1 MPETKTRDS
10 NFELLRIFAMFIII
24 LHHFAQ
30 HGIFFPP
37 ESASQF
43 SFNFFVKE
51 ILWGTPGAIGN
62 WLFIF
67 ISGFFISEK
76 SASKEKIFRL
86 WFQIFSTSVIIG
98 LVFYFAKIP
107 TIGSTHT

>member
-24 LHHFAQ
+24 LHHFALY
-30 HGIFFPP
+30 GIFFPS

-43 SFNFFVKE
+43 SFNFFVRE
-51 ILWGTPGAIGN
+51 ILWGAPGNIGN

-67 ISGFFISEK
+67 TSGFL
-76 SASKEKIFRL
+76 FRKNL
-86 WFQIFSTSVIIG
+86 LPRKKFLDFGFRFFQ
-98 LVFYFAKIP
+98 LR
-107 TIGSTHT
+107 